1 MTTMRK
7 QAAKRSATSGRARRR
22 HRFSR
27 PVLQAI
33 DERKILGVRAGARSS
48 HRFIG
53 IWAVVVGG
61 RVFARSW
68 TRKPDGWNR
77 TFLTDPLG
85 VIQVGERQLR
95 MRAVPVRGER
105 LRDDVERAYAEKYAT
120 PGSHKYVR
128 GFRTPRRRDTTMEF
142 LPR

>member
-1 MTTMRK
+1 MRK
-7 QAAKRSATSGRARRR
+7 QEAKRPPTAGRARRMR
-22 HRFSR
+22 RFSR

-33 DERKILGVRAGARSS
+33 HESKILGVRAGARSS

-85 VIQVGERQLR
+85 VIQIGERQLR
-95 MRAVPVRGER
+95 IRAVPLRSER
-105 LRDDVERAYAEKYAT
+105 ARDDVEQAYAEKYAT
-120 PGSHKYVR
+120 PGSLKYVR
-128 GFRTPRRRDTTMEF
+128 GFRTARRRDTTMEF

>member
-1 MTTMRK
+1 MRK
-7 QAAKRSATSGRARRR
+7 QAAKRPATSGRPRRT

-27 PVLQAI
+27 PVLEAI
-33 DERKILGVRAGARSS
+33 HESKILGVRAGARSS

-77 TFLTDPLG
+77 TFLADPLG
-85 VIQVGERQLR
+85 VIQIGERQLR
-95 MRAVPVRGER
+95 IRAVPVRGER
-105 LRDDVERAYAEKYAT
+105 LRDDVEGAYAEKYAT
-120 PGSHKYVR
+120 PGSLKYVR
-128 GFRTPRRRDTTMEF
+128 GFRTARRRDTTMEF